1 MSLHPDVL
9 RTPEERFADLP
20 DFPYPPRFFACPDA
34 RFASLRMAYIDEGPA
49 TAPPVLMLHGEPS
62 WSYLYRKLIG
72 PIAAAGFRAITP
84 DFIGFGRSDK
94 PKDRAAYSYQAHVD
108 WLGRFVDALDLRN
121 ITLVCQ
127 DWGGPIGLRVLS
139 ERPERFAVVVAANTL
154 LPNFELPPLGIAD
167 WPGDGIAAWAASTRD
182 LSDMPIGQI
191 VSPANAAP
199 YDAPFPDPA
208 FKSGP
213 LEFPA
218 LIPVRPDMP
227 GIAENRRAWAVLD
240 RFEGPFLTAFSDG
253 DPFTKAWEDVFHHR
267 VPGARGQ
274 PHVEIGSAGHFL
286 QEEQGEALAEAVLG
300 LQRRLHPLKD
310 AASSP

>member
-1 MSLHPDVL
+1 MAPHPDVL

-20 DFPYPPRFFACPDA
+20 DFPYPPHFRELPDA
-34 RFASLRMAYIDEGPA
+34 RFGSLRMAYIDEGPA

-72 PIAAAGFRAITP
+72 PIAAAGFRAVAP

-94 PKDRAAYSYQAHVD
+94 PKDRAAFSYQAHVD
-108 WLGRFVDALDLRN
+108 WLGRFVDALDLRH

-127 DWGGPIGLRVLS
+127 DWGGPVGLRVLS
-139 ERPERFAVVVAANTL
+139 ERPERFAAVVAANTL
-154 LPNFELPPLGIAD
+154 LPNFEAPPQGIAD
-167 WPGDGIAAWAASTRD
+167 WPGDGIAAWAASTRA
-182 LSDMPIGQI
+182 LTDMPIGQI

-199 YDAPFPDPA
+199 YDAPFPAPA
-208 FKSGP
+208 FKAGP

-218 LIPVRPDMP
+218 LIPVQPDMP

-240 RFEGPFLTAFSDG
+240 RFEQPFLTAFSDG
-253 DPFTKAWEDVFHHR
+253 DPFTKAWEAVFRHR
-267 VPGARGQ
+267 IPGARGQ
-274 PHVEIGSAGHFL
+274 PHVEIGGAGHFL
-286 QEEQGEALAEAVLG
+286 QEERGEALAEAVLS

-310 AASSP
+310 AACSP